1 MEEIRVYGNIPPA
14 IAAWQEAKLLFGVD
28 FYYSCYYYYYYYYYY
43 YVALAPCDHLIAYLV

>member
-43 YVALAPCDHLIAYLV
+43 VALAPCDHLIAYLV